1 MKMKYFFLAIMLGL
15 VFQVSG
21 MAEEIAWTL
30 FVANG
35 TYVPTKTTKKELKA
49 LDEYKEK
56 KKESN
61 DKQSSKEKQ
70 KVE

>member
-1 MKMKYFFLAIMLGL
+1 MQMKYFVLAIMLGL

-35 TYVPTKTTKKELKA
+35 THVPTKTTKKELKA
-49 LDEYKEK
+49 LDKYNEK
-56 KKESN
+56 KER
-61 DKQSSKEKQ
+61 
-70 KVE
+70 VE